1 MGFHSESIMRL
12 LLIHHVTMNIKFTG
26 KKDDYLAGAQEMNYF
41 LKLNAVSILYAL
53 MFFAPAELMVN
64 VYRISRLTG
73 WEIGTVNTLTGVV
86 LLSEVIAGSILLYF
100 LTKKW
105 LNGRKAN
112 FWTAFLWIPYFFLF
126 TYIFA
131 SLFPITY
138 GGDDPNPASGLLL
151 IGGFICYPI
160 YILLLNFF
168 GVAAEDKP
176 N

>member
-1 MGFHSESIMRL
+1 
-12 LLIHHVTMNIKFTG
+12 
-26 KKDDYLAGAQEMNYF
+26 MNYF
-41 LKLNAVSILYAL
+41 LKLNAVSILYAF
-53 MFFAPAELMVN
+53 MFFVPSELMVN

-86 LLSEVIAGSILLYF
+86 LFIEITAGSVLLYF
-100 LTKKW
+100 LATIW
-105 LNGRKAN
+105 MHGRKAN
-112 FWTAFLWIPYFFLF
+112 FWNAILWVPYFFLF

-151 IGGFICYPI
+151 IGGFICYPF
-160 YILLLNFF
+160 YILLLTFF
-168 GVAAEDKP
+168 GVAAEDKL